1 MPNILSNGLRTL
13 LRARQARLSRASAH
27 DIGLLLDGDA
37 IALLDVGASGGI
49 LPRWH
54 PYRENIAF
62 TGIEPDERSIPEL
75 LNSPDARVF
84 RSYEIIPAAAWSCS
98 GPLGISFTRKPMC
111 SSHFTPNLPFLSRF
125 PDAARFDV
133 VGSTEIDCRTVDDL
147 LASTGKRVDFIKLD
161 LEGGE
166 LAVLEGAPR
175 TLETCIGLH
184 VEVCFQALRKN
195 QPLFGDI
202 ARFLHQRGLEFTDF
216 VSLIRWERDSFD
228 GPGQSIF
235 GDALFLRAPESL
247 MGLANAE
254 FMTAHS
260 ARVYLAILAIYERY
274 DLALTFIEFLRGQ
287 GRALSVDDLE
297 RFSSIV
303 SRRKARFSRRFR
315 FAAMIGRT
323 FSRVAGQNYSFH
335 YLY

>member
-1 MPNILSNGLRTL
+1 L
-13 LRARQARLSRASAH
+13 LRARQARLSRASAD
-27 DIGLLLDGDA
+27 DIGALLDGDA

-49 LPRWH
+49 IPRWH
-54 PYRENIAF
+54 PYRESIAF
-62 TGIEPDERSIPEL
+62 IGIEPDERSIPGL
-75 LNSPDARVF
+75 LGSPDARVF
-84 RSYEIIPAAAWSCS
+84 RSYEIIPAAAWSSS

-133 VGSTEIDCRTVDDL
+133 VGSTEIECRTVDDL
-147 LASTGKRVDFIKLD
+147 LASTSKQVDFVKLD

-166 LAVLEGAPR
+166 LAVLEGAAG

-184 VEVCFQALRKN
+184 VEVCFQALRQS

-202 ARFLHQRGLEFTDF
+202 AQFLHQRGLEFMDF
-216 VSLIRWERDSFD
+216 VSLFRWERDSLT
-228 GPGQSIF
+228 GAGQAIF
-235 GDALFLRAPESL
+235 ADALFLRGPESL
-247 MGLANAE
+247 MALANGE
-254 FMTAHS
+254 FLTARR

-274 DLALTFIEFLRGQ
+274 DLALKFIDLLREQ
-287 GRALSVDDLE
+287 GRSLTAEDLK

-303 SRRKARFSRRFR
+303 TRRKARFGRRFR
-315 FAAMIGRT
+315 FASMMGRS
-323 FSRVAGQNYSFH
+323 FSRIAGQNYSLH

>member
-1 MPNILSNGLRTL
+1 
-13 LRARQARLSRASAH
+13 
-27 DIGLLLDGDA
+27 LLDGDA

-49 LPRWH
+49 IPRWH
-54 PYRENIAF
+54 PFREDIAF

-84 RSYEIIPAAAWSCS
+84 RSYEIIPAAAWSSS

-133 VGSTEIDCRTVDDL
+133 VGSTQIECRTVDDL
-147 LASTGKRVDFIKLD
+147 LANTGKQVDFVKLD

-166 LAVLEGAPR
+166 LAVLEGATG
-175 TLETCIGLH
+175 TLDTCIGLH
-184 VEVCFQALRKN
+184 VEVCFQALREN

-202 ARFLHQRGLEFTDF
+202 ARFLHERGLEFMDF
-216 VSLIRWERDSFD
+216 VALIRWGRDSLD
-228 GPGQSIF
+228 GPGQAIF
-235 GDALFLRAPESL
+235 GDALFLRGPESL
-247 MGLANAE
+247 MVLANGE
-254 FMTAHS
+254 FMTARR
-260 ARVYLAILAIYERY
+260 ARVYLAILTIYERY
-274 DLALTFIEFLRGQ
+274 DLALKFIDLLRAHG
-287 GRALSVDDLE
+287 GVLSADDIE

-303 SRRKARFSRRFR
+303 SRRRARFWRRFR
-315 FAAMIGRT
+315 FASMLGRS
-323 FSRVAGQNYSFH
+323 FSRLAGQNYSFH

>member
-1 MPNILSNGLRTL
+1 VPNILSNGLRTL
-13 LRARQARLSRASAH
+13 LRARQARLSRASAD
-27 DIGLLLDGDA
+27 DIGALLDGDA
-37 IALLDVGASGGI
+37 INLLDVGASGGI
-49 LPRWH
+49 IPRWH

-84 RSYEIIPAAAWSCS
+84 RSYEIIPAAAWSDS

-125 PDAARFDV
+125 PDVARFDV
-133 VGSTEIDCRTVDDL
+133 MGSTEIKCRTVDDL
-147 LASTGKRVDFIKLD
+147 LASTGKQVDFIKLD

-184 VEVCFQALRKN
+184 VEVCFQALREN

-202 ARFLHQRGLEFTDF
+202 ARFLHQRGLEFMDF
-216 VSLIRWERDSFD
+216 VSLYRWGRDSFD
-228 GPGQSIF
+228 GGGQAIF
-235 GDALFLRAPESL
+235 GDALFLRAPESF
-247 MGLANAE
+247 MDLANGE
-254 FMTAHS
+254 FMTARR
-260 ARVYLAILAIYERY
+260 ARVYLAILTIYERY
-274 DLALTFIEFLRGQ
+274 DLALKFIDLLGAQ
-287 GRALSVDDLE
+287 GRALSADHIE
-297 RFSSIV
+297 RFSRII
-303 SRRKARFSRRFR
+303 RRRNARFGRRFR
-315 FAAMIGRT
+315 FTAMLGRS
-323 FSRVAGQNYSFH
+323 FSRFAGQNYSFH